1 MKVAELVADFIE
13 ALVECGMNLSD
24 LSIVGHSLGAH
35 VAGCA
40 AKRLDSH
47 RKIGSII
54 GLDPAAIG
62 YDFDERENR
71 LCDTDA
77 DYVQV
82 IHTDI
87 AKFGMAKPM
96 GHGTYCNFS
105 ILTEINFLFLCLLA
119 DIYPNGGMVVQ
130 PGCKKRNLLT
140 TWFGEFN

>member
-1 MKVAELVADFIE
+1 MKQLKFFVIHCCVHFTVFSFSFQIARALKVAELLADLIE
-13 ALVECGMNLSD
+13 ALVDSGMNLSD
-24 LSIVGHSLGAH
+24 LSLVGHSLGAH

-40 AKRLDSH
+40 AKRLNSH

-62 YDFDERENR
+62 YDFDETENR

-77 DYVQV
+77 EYVQV

-96 GHGTYCNFS
+96 GHGTCVWHLNCSY
-105 ILTEINFLFLCLLA
+105 
-119 DIYPNGGMVVQ
+119 
-130 PGCKKRNLLT
+130 
-140 TWFGEFN
+140 